1 MGTRIAAGTV
11 YLKRMKQ
18 RLPAER
24 EERFYPNNTVKL
36 HRSGEEFFT
45 AIRHMLEAAHEEVY
59 FQTYIFEEDETGRR
73 MADWLAAAARRGVKV
88 YLLADAYGS
97 KRLSDATK
105 RLMEEAGV
113 KLRLFGPLLS
123 RGRVHFG
130 RRLHQK
136 IILCDR
142 RVALVAG
149 INISNNYSGFTGRK
163 PWLDFGVTVEGDV
176 IPALYDICQKTWL
189 GFGARVLRRKHYT
202 KPPSPTTTAG
212 DAAIRPLENDGLRGK
227 YQCAA
232 SYLNLLQ
239 SATDSVL
246 IVGGYFLPGGRARRA
261 IRKAIRR
268 GVRIRVILAA
278 KSDVGLMHRGMQYLY
293 AWLLRNRVEIY
304 EYRPSNVHGKVL
316 IADEQA
322 VSMGSYDLNNLSTY
336 SNIELNLEI
345 DHRPFARQLA
355 KELDYVIDTQCHSV
369 TMTELGVRYSPWQ
382 QFRLW
387 WSYRMLKIMFVL
399 AVWLATK
406 ENEQL

>member
-1 MGTRIAAGTV
+1 M
-11 YLKRMKQ
+11 RMKQ
-18 RLPAER
+18 RLLAER
-24 EERFYPNNTVKL
+24 EDRFYPNNTVKL
-36 HRSGEEFFT
+36 HRSGEEFFS
-45 AIRHMLEAAHEEVY
+45 AIQRMLEAAREEVY

-73 MADWLAAAARRGVKV
+73 MAEQLAAAARRGVKV
-88 YLLADAYGS
+88 FLLADAYGS
-97 KRLSDATK
+97 KRLSGSTRK
-105 RLMEEAGV
+105 LLEEAGV

-123 RGRVHFG
+123 RGRIHFG

-142 RVALVAG
+142 RIALVAG
-149 INISNNYSGFTGRK
+149 INISNNYSGLTGRT
-163 PWLDFGVTVEGDV
+163 PWLDFGVTVEGD
-176 IPALYDICQKTWL
+176 ILPALYDICQRTWL
-189 GFGARVLRRKHYT
+189 GFGARVLRRKQFA
-202 KPPSPTTTAG
+202 KIMEGTAVG
-212 DAAIRPLENDGLRGK
+212 DAVIRPLENDGLRGK

-232 SYLNLLQ
+232 SYLNLIH
-239 SATDSVL
+239 AAADSIL

-304 EYRPSNVHGKVL
+304 EYRPANVHGKVL
-316 IADEQA
+316 IADEQT

-345 DHRPFARQLA
+345 VNRTFARQLN
-355 KELDYVIDTQCHSV
+355 KELEYIIDTQCHPV
-369 TMTELGVRYSPWQ
+369 TMTELGARYSLWQ
-382 QFRLW
+382 QFRQW
-387 WSYRMLKIMFVL
+387 WSYRVLKIMFVL